1 MHRAP
6 AAARAMLARMDE
18 RRRRGPL
25 DAAELAEAAVLGD
38 LALVLTVAG
47 WFLPA
52 GTVLF
57 LAATLPY
64 AALTARRRLRTA
76 VVAGTAT
83 GMLAF
88 VLGGVNLASNLA
100 AIAAL
105 GAAVGYA
112 YQRGYRR
119 TGTLV
124 TTVVLVWIPGA
135 ALTLATLAVFSS
147 TRELTLKQFDIAT
160 RGLRHLLDRFGY
172 HNLSDQITTA
182 VQWSIAHWWLVIPI
196 GELVAALAAA
206 LLCRRIAL
214 PALRRLDAT
223 FTRAAL
229 DQPAHESRAARALDE
244 PIAPVPMTLRGVSYR
259 YPGAAVDAVSGVDL
273 TIAPGTFVAIVGD
286 NGSGK
291 STLASIIAG
300 MAPTAGTIERAGA
313 VGTGK
318 PGGTARV
325 FQRPESQVLGARVA
339 DDVRWGTERDAISDN
354 DIDTALARVGLDG
367 FAMRDTETLSGG
379 ELQRLAIASALA
391 RRPALLVSDESTA
404 MLDPEGRA
412 TVLDVLARLRAA
424 GTTVVH
430 ITHEPD
436 EAARA
441 DLVIV
446 VDSGR
451 VRAVGPPDDV
461 LASEETGL

>member
-1 MHRAP
+1 
-6 AAARAMLARMDE
+6 MLARMDE
-18 RRRRGPL
+18 HRRRGPL

-52 GTVLF
+52 GTILF

-64 AALTARRRLRTA
+64 AALAARRRLRTA

-88 VLGGVNLASNLA
+88 VVGGINLTTNLAG
-100 AIAAL
+100 IAAL
-105 GAAVGYA
+105 GTAVGFA
-112 YQRGYRR
+112 YKRGYRR
-119 TGTLV
+119 IGTLV
-124 TTVVLVWIPGA
+124 TTVVFVWIPGA
-135 ALTLATLAVFSS
+135 AITLATLAIFSS

-160 RGLRHLLDRFGY
+160 RGLRHLLDRFGF

-182 VQWSIAHWWLVIPI
+182 VQWSIAHWWIVIPI
-196 GELVAALAAA
+196 GELIAALAAA

-223 FTRAAL
+223 FTRAAV
-229 DQPAHESRAARALDE
+229 DEHRPAPRTAETADTL
-244 PIAPVPMTLRGVSYR
+244 IAPVSVTLRGVTYR
-259 YPGAAVDAVSGVDL
+259 YPGAAVAAISDVDL
-273 TIAPGTFVAIVGD
+273 TITAGTFVAIVGD

-291 STLASIIAG
+291 STLASVIAG
-300 MAPTAGTIERAGA
+300 LTPTTGTVERPGS

-318 PGGTARV
+318 VGGTARV

-339 DDVRWGTERDAISDN
+339 DDVRWGTPRDAISDN

-391 RRPALLVSDESTA
+391 RQPALLVSDESTA

-412 TVLDVLARLRAA
+412 TVLDVLARSRAA

-430 ITHEPD
+430 VTHEPD

-441 DLVIV
+441 DLVV
-446 VDSGR
+446 VLDNGR
-451 VRAVGPPDDV
+451 VRAAGPPDDV